1 MRIGIDIG
9 GTFTDL
15 VAETEDGI
23 VVVKVPSTPRDPSAA
38 FTSALA
44 RVQGEP
50 DEVLHGTTVGTNAV
64 LTRTGADIAFIGTE
78 GFRHLLHLA
87 RQDRPSLYDLRAQR
101 PEPLVARSRCVGVV
115 ERVSPSGEEL
125 VALDEDAARDVL
137 EGVRGVAGIAITLL
151 HSYAD
156 PSHEQR
162 LAALAR
168 EVLGNV
174 AVSVSSDIVAEFRE
188 FERASTTA
196 LNAYVQPVVSE
207 YLRRIDATSTD
218 ARVGVMWS
226 GGGVRGIAKT
236 IDQPVHT
243 LYSGPA
249 AGVLAAVWAAERCG
263 ARDIVTLDMG
273 GTSADVSLVE
283 NGRPD
288 VAEQAL
294 LDGLPFKTPSIDVI
308 SVGAGGG
315 SIAWVD
321 EGGALRAGPGS
332 AGADPGPASYG
343 RGGTE
348 ATVTDAQCVLG
359 YLGPPGRA
367 EGEAGSRWGLAGGEL
382 SLNVEAARD
391 AVGRLAAS
399 AGLGLEETAEGVLR
413 VVRATM
419 ARAVRSVSI
428 ERGRD
433 IRRYSLVAFGGAG
446 PLHAT
451 ALARELG
458 MSKVI
463 VPRSPGALAA
473 LGLLVASR
481 RADTAVSRPGVA
493 DRSRDVEL
501 RTILSDLTNESLRE
515 LREEGVS
522 AAEARISLVVDCR
535 YEGQSHELRIPVE
548 RAELV
553 RSAGGPGG
561 AAPPGESGPSFA
573 LIIEAFHTAHRERFG
588 FARPRARVEAITF
601 RATALGPLRDVAIG
615 APSGSVVEA
624 TSRRTIGG
632 VDVPVYERLSLPSG
646 ARIAGPA
653 IVTELDSTTW
663 LDADSAA
670 EVHDSGALM
679 VSV

>member
-15 VAETEDGI
+15 VASTDDGI
-23 VVVKVPSTPRDPSAA
+23 VVVKVPSTPRDPAVA
-38 FTSALA
+38 FASALA
-44 RVQGEP
+44 RIDAAP

-64 LTRTGADIAFIGTE
+64 LTRTGADIAFIGTQ

-87 RQDRPSLYDLRAQR
+87 RQDRPSLYDLRARR
-101 PEPLVARSRCVGVV
+101 PEPLVTRDRCVGVV
-115 ERVSPSGEEL
+115 ERIGPDGSTIVD
-125 VALDEDAARDVL
+125 LDVDATREILSSLRGV
-137 EGVRGVAGIAITLL
+137 EGVAITLL

-156 PSHEQR
+156 PTHER
-162 LAALAR
+162 LVAELVR
-168 EVLGNV
+168 DVLGPQV
-174 AVSVSSDIVAEFRE
+174 AISVSSDIVAEFRE
-188 FERASTTA
+188 YERASTTA

-207 YLRRIDATSTD
+207 YLRRIDAASSD

-249 AGVLAAVWAAERCG
+249 AGVLAAVWAAQRCG
-263 ARDIVTLDMG
+263 VRDIVTLDMG
-273 GTSADVSLVE
+273 GTSADVALVDD
-283 NGRPD
+283 GVPD
-288 VAEQAL
+288 VADEAT

-332 AGADPGPASYG
+332 AGADPGPACYG

-348 ATVTDAQCVLG
+348 PTVTDAQCVLG
-359 YLGPPGRA
+359 YLGKA
-367 EGEAGSRWGLAGGEL
+367 ELAGGEL
-382 SLNVEAARD
+382 SLNIQAARE
-391 AVGRLAAS
+391 AVARLET
-399 AGLGLEETAEGVLR
+399 GLSLNDTANGILR

-433 IRRYSLVAFGGAG
+433 VRRYALVAFGGAG

-458 MSKVI
+458 MQTVI
-463 VPRSPGALAA
+463 IPPSPGALAA

-481 RADTAVSRPGVA
+481 RADAALSKPGLA

-501 RTILSDLTNESLRE
+501 RTTLSELTNEALAE
-515 LREEGVS
+515 LRDEGI
-522 AAEARISLVVDCR
+522 APKDARTSCVVDCR
-535 YEGQSHELRIPVE
+535 YEGQSHELRIPV
-548 RAELV
+548 L
-553 RSAGGPGG
+553 G
-561 AAPPGESGPSFA
+561 GPSFA
-573 LIIEAFHTAHRERFG
+573 LIGEAFHEAHRVRFG
-588 FARPRARVEAITF
+588 FVRRNARIEAITF
-601 RATALGPLRDVAIG
+601 RASALGPVRDVRVA
-615 APSGSVVEA
+615 APSASRVEVVSTQPIDGVEA
-624 TSRRTIGG
+624 N
-632 VDVPVYERLSLPSG
+632 VYERAGLPSG
-646 ARIAGPA
+646 ATVDGPA
-653 IVTELDSTTW
+653 LVTELDSTTW
-663 LDADSAA
+663 LDGDSSAS
-670 EVHDSGALM
+670 VHRSGALI
-679 VSV
+679 VSVR